1 MKPKKKYIEI
11 PRDRIFLIE
20 PEQIPE
26 ILFGKCKKGGQN
38 KYGKKRK

>member
-20 PEQIPE
+20 PEEIPE
-26 ILFGKCKKGGQN
+26 ILFGKNKKGAKQ
-38 KYGKKRK
+38 YGKKRK

>member
-11 PRDRIFLIE
+11 PRDRIFIIA
-20 PEQIPE
+20 EQIPE